1 MHDASIVVARP
12 AAPKL
17 LVLLFHG
24 VGSSAA
30 NLVPLGDA
38 IAQARPDAMVVSVDA
53 SHASTLGSGRE
64 WFSVLGVT
72 EQNRP
77 ARIAKVMPSF
87 LQAVAH
93 WQQAAGIAPE
103 QTVLVGFSQ
112 GAILALESTQVQ
124 GPVAAS
130 RVIALAGRFAEPV
143 RRAPAG
149 VHFHLVHGEADH
161 VVPARYSAD
170 AAASLQAEGAQVTL
184 DLLPGLGHGIDG
196 RAAGLVLRHVGAA
209 PANAHPAP
217 VQ

>member
-12 AAPKL
+12 ANAKL

-38 IAQARPDAMVVSVDA
+38 IAQAHPDAMVVSVDA
-53 SHASTLGSGRE
+53 PHASTLGSGRE

-77 ARIAKVMPSF
+77 ARIAKVMPGF
-87 LQAVAH
+87 LQTVAR
-93 WQQAAGIAPE
+93 WQEAAGVAPE
-103 QTVLVGFSQ
+103 NTVLVGFSQ
-112 GAILALESTQVQ
+112 GAILALESTQVE
-124 GPVAAS
+124 GPVTAA

-149 VHFHLVHGEADH
+149 VQFHLVHGEADN
-161 VVPARYSAD
+161 VVPARFSVE
-170 AAASLQAEGAQVTL
+170 AAPSLQAKGAQVTL

-196 RAAGLVLRHVGAA
+196 RALGLVQRYLSACP
-209 PANAHPAP
+209 PA
-217 VQ
+217 

>member
-12 AAPKL
+12 AAAQL

-30 NLVPLGDA
+30 NLVPLGDS

-53 SHASTLGSGRE
+53 PHASTLGSGRE
-64 WFSVLGVT
+64 WFSVLGVS
-72 EQNRP
+72 EQDRP
-77 ARIAKVMPSF
+77 ARIERVMPSF
-87 LQAVAH
+87 LQAIAH

-124 GPVAAS
+124 GPIAAG
-130 RVIALAGRFAEPV
+130 RVIALAGRFAQPV

-149 VHFHLVHGEADH
+149 VQFHLVHGEADN
-161 VVPARYSAD
+161 VVAARFSAE
-170 AAASLQAEGAQVTL
+170 AAAALQAHGAPVML

-196 RAAGLVLRHVGAA
+196 RAVGLVLQRIASR
-209 PANAHPAP
+209 
-217 VQ
+217 

>member
-12 AAPKL
+12 AAANL

-30 NLVPLGDA
+30 NLVPLGEA
-38 IAQARPDAMVVSVDA
+38 IAQARPDAMVASVDA
-53 SHASTLGSGRE
+53 PQASTLGSGRE

-77 ARIAKVMPSF
+77 ARIERAMPSF
-87 LQAVAH
+87 LQAIAH

-124 GPVAAS
+124 GPLAAG
-130 RVIALAGRFAEPV
+130 RVIALAGRFAQPV

-149 VHFHLVHGEADH
+149 VQFHLIHGEADN
-161 VVPARYSAD
+161 VVPARFSVE
-170 AAASLQAEGAQVTL
+170 AAAALQAHGAQVTL
-184 DLLPGLGHGIDG
+184 DLLPGLGHGIDA
-196 RAAGLVLRHVGAA
+196 RAVGLVQRSIASR
-209 PANAHPAP
+209 
-217 VQ
+217 

>member
-12 AAPKL
+12 PHAAQ
-17 LVLLFHG
+17 LVLSFHG

-30 NLVPLGDA
+30 NLVPLGEA

-53 SHASTLGSGRE
+53 PHPSTLGNGRE

-77 ARIAKVMPSF
+77 ARIAEAMPLF
-87 LQAVAH
+87 LQCIAR
-93 WQQAAGIAPE
+93 WQQSSGIAPAD
-103 QTVLVGFSQ
+103 TVLVGFSQ

-124 GPVAAS
+124 GPAVAG

-143 RRAPAG
+143 RRAPAALQ
-149 VHFHLVHGEADH
+149 FHLIHGDADN
-161 VVPARYSAD
+161 VVPARSSVE
-170 AAASLQAEGAQVTL
+170 AARALQAQGAHATL

-196 RAAGLVLRHVGAA
+196 RALRLVLGYLGSK
-209 PANAHPAP
+209 PATA
-217 VQ
+217 

>member
-12 AAPKL
+12 AAAKL

-53 SHASTLGSGRE
+53 PHASTLGSGRE

-77 ARIAKVMPSF
+77 ARIAKVMPGF

-103 QTVLVGFSQ
+103 HTVLVGFSQ
-112 GAILALESTQVQ
+112 GAILALESTQVE
-124 GPVAAS
+124 GPVAAA

-143 RRAPAG
+143 RRAPTG
-149 VHFHLVHGEADH
+149 VQFHLVHGEADN
-161 VVPARYSAD
+161 VVLARFSVE
-170 AAASLQAEGAQVTL
+170 AAAALQAHGAQVTL
-184 DLLPGLGHGIDG
+184 DLLPGLAHGIDG
-196 RAAGLVLRHVGAA
+196 RAAGLVRSYVGSPPGA
-209 PANAHPAP
+209 
-217 VQ
+217 

>member
-1 MHDASIVVARP
+1 MPDASVVVARP
-12 AAPKL
+12 AAAKL

-30 NLVPLGDA
+30 NLVPLGEA
-38 IAQARPDAMVVSVDA
+38 IAQAHPDAMVVSVDA
-53 SHASTLGSGRE
+53 PHPSTLGSGRE

-77 ARIAKVMPSF
+77 ARIARALPLF
-87 LQAVAH
+87 LAAIAH

-124 GPVAAS
+124 GPPAAA

-149 VHFHLVHGEADH
+149 VHFHLVHGEADT
-161 VVPARYSAD
+161 VVPARSSVE
-170 AAASLQAEGAQVTL
+170 AAAALQAHGAQVTL

-196 RAAGLVLRHVGAA
+196 RAVGFVLQRIASR
-209 PANAHPAP
+209 
-217 VQ
+217 

>member
-1 MHDASIVVARP
+1 MHDASLVVARP
-12 AAPKL
+12 AAANL

-53 SHASTLGSGRE
+53 PHASTLGSGRE

-77 ARIAKVMPSF
+77 ARIARAMPSF
-87 LQAVAH
+87 LQTVAH
-93 WQQAAGIAPE
+93 WQQAAGLGPE

-112 GAILALESTQVQ
+112 GAIMALESTQVQ
-124 GPVAAS
+124 GVVPAS
-130 RVIALAGRFAEPV
+130 CVVALAGRFAEPV

-149 VHFHLVHGEADH
+149 VHFHLVHGEADN
-161 VVPARYSAD
+161 VVPARFSVE
-170 AAASLQAEGAQVTL
+170 AAAALQARHAQVTL

-196 RAAGLVLRHVGAA
+196 RALGLVRRHLGVS
-209 PANAHPAP
+209 AP
-217 VQ
+217 V

>member
-12 AAPKL
+12 AAAKL

-30 NLVPLGDA
+30 NLVPLGEA

-53 SHASTLGSGRE
+53 PHASTLGSGRE

-77 ARIAKVMPSF
+77 ARIAQVMPGF
-87 LQAVAH
+87 LQAIAH
-93 WQQAAGIAPE
+93 WQQAAGVAPE
-103 QTVLVGFSQ
+103 HTVLVGFSQ
-112 GAILALESTQVQ
+112 GAILALESTQGQ
-124 GPVAAS
+124 GSLAAG
-130 RVIALAGRFAEPV
+130 RVIALAGRFAQPV

-149 VHFHLVHGEADH
+149 VQIHLVHGEADN
-161 VVPARYSAD
+161 VVPTRCSVEG
-170 AAASLQAEGAQVTL
+170 AAALQAHGAQVTL

-196 RAAGLVLRHVGAA
+196 RAVDAVLRRIASR
-209 PANAHPAP
+209 
-217 VQ
+217 